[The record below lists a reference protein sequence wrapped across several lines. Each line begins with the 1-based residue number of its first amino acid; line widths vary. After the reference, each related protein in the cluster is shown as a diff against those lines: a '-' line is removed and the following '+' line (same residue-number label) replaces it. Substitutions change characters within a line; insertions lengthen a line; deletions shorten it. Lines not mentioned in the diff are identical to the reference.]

1 MKIFFYEK
9 YFLYLE
15 IILNLTYEIYNTYY
29 TSQSDATYMQR
40 DTEGRREISLSTCNN
55 DSTQRLII
63 WAREK

>member
-1 MKIFFYEK
+1 M
-9 YFLYLE
+9 
-15 IILNLTYEIYNTYY
+15 YY
-29 TSQSDATYMQR
+29 TTANDASYMQR